1 VEHYHTE
8 LKDLFEQLGLAV
20 DELSQLD
27 FVKKNQG
34 LAANIKLHDASFWTD
49 QQREFLRSALQEDS
63 EWAELIDQLD
73 ALLRA

>member
-8 LKDLFEQLGLAV
+8 LKDLFEQLGLAADDV
-20 DELSQLD
+20 SFLD
-27 FVKKNQG
+27 FINKNQG

-49 QQREFLRSALQEDS
+49 QQREFLRSALQEDG